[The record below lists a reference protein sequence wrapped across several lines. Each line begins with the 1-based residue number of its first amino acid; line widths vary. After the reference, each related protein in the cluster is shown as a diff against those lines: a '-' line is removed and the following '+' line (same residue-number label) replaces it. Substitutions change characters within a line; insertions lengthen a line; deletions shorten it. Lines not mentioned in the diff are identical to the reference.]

1 MAGGSPLP
9 AFFCAHA
16 GLPRADDGP
25 GAVGDPQL
33 GEEVRDVVVRRLE
46 AQEEL
51 AADLREE
58 RVLDGARIG

>member
-1 MAGGSPLP
+1 LRERPVLSQT
-9 AFFCAHA
+9 C
-16 GLPRADDGP
+16 LPRADDGP
-25 GAVGDPQL
+25 DAVGDPQL

-51 AADLREE
+51 AGDL